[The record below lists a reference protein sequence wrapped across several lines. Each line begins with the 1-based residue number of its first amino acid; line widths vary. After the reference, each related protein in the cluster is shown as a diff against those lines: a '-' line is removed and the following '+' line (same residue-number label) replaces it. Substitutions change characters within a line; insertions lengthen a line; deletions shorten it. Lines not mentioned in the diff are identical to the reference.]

1 MEKYPHVHSQ
11 NLLKLIAIE
20 FKECLLDSPSF
31 RASTAFKLRELKDKY
46 INIDYNTFSLN
57 NLDSWIYSD
66 ITDNQIIKIYHNHIK
81 KALKGE
87 EILDKNDIKTIKSL
101 LNSFNNFILDF
112 ESYRAKHNEL
122 VMAFTSSNY
131 TYDDE
136 AYRKDVINLF
146 TLEIKHLSNSLNL
159 THQLKNIKVSLNI
172 FTMEIILKLYK
183 KSIQS
188 DDCLIYSE
196 SIDQLETLIKNYKSI
211 YDSQQVLNKDIN
223 INKNLIIK
231 AFKKKYDPDLLL
243 IKYHSKNF
251 YSDLQQNVFRDY
263 ELFDFSCWILQIN
276 GDMKRPMFIF
286 VKNYMLGIFELSDDG
301 TYVAETDK
309 FGLNVIDFKIV
320 DMNNEENGYKMFSF
334 MLVFDDYKSENK
346 IEMEFQAVTSVD
358 ICKLHSVIM
367 NIKDKIK
374 ENSLPRDVI
383 EASNKRFSPLFK
395 EFFIEN
401 QESPLI
407 NYDNKDSV
415 SLLKKV
421 EKFIKKDL
429 SLTVGLRLLNNI
441 DMPITTSFTNLALFA
456 NVYMTLTTNCV
467 PNAIIANTWGSEYWA
482 NLFMKNKDNYNYN
495 TQLFIKTQSDAAFTI
510 HNVPFR
516 LLFGYI
522 QGERAYFSLNC
533 YLHFTQTDKSTED
546 GNVYFKGSMFVTHKK
561 LYFYLSSYGL
571 ISLFSISL
579 EDILDIQLIKG
590 KNQIEPLEMIIYD
603 KQKLNVRI
611 RINFT
616 KYFKMDK
623 EYVVPKESDDYFKEV
638 LSLLSI
644 KEKILFL
651 IDANHQSLGK
661 KAEKS
666 GLIQQ
671 RSVKDDEN
679 TIKALHAIDYRY
691 FLKNQTEEKLIFF
704 KNNALNGQPVYKNV
718 EEDVRITHGIDLN
731 NGIDIIQFK
740 TSISTKH
747 TMAKIHKLEV
757 PIKLDALGLL
767 FLGRR
772 NVFARNLY
780 KEICH
785 INTKRGKDEV
795 EDYENGTDS
804 EGFAWAKDG
813 KFYSRSYKAILRER
827 RVFYS
832 DEATPGEDVLNTN
845 EIFVKDKLL
854 QYKQNENFIIK
865 MEFGDFE
872 IPLTGVIRANLYF
885 IVERLDSKKSMISFY
900 FEVYPL
906 EEIHSSQYLK
916 RLLFEILNNYLYKK
930 HLKSLMLLKLALGK
944 YYKNMGKGEDQYIK
958 CLKISS
964 TIDIERPD
972 ENLDN
977 IHKKYVRINRMKL
990 VKLIV
995 THYIMRIGLNTC
1007 MMIKKIYFIL
1017 GTLITNIVLI
1027 NRTLMI
1033 GLIISVLLN
1042 VYLIN
1047 NDFFKTWF
1055 LARKL
1060 NNVMPNDVVI
1070 QRSLSLTD
1078 LDALMAERSFKLDK
1092 DNVLLNN
1099 FVMYTADKTAYQ
1111 EKRRGM
1117 GFERNQLLVNL
1128 DVLNRKEQRLIKEEY
1143 SEFIRA
1149 EAKYCKKYEQN
1160 KENYGDFDLTNYCD
1174 DVVDNYISIQLL

>member
-31 RASTAFKLRELKDKY
+31 RASTSFQLRELKDKY
-46 INIDYNTFSLN
+46 INIDYNTFSLS
-57 NLDSWIYSD
+57 NLDSWVYSY

-81 KALKGE
+81 KALKDE
-87 EILDKNDIKTIKSL
+87 EILDKNDIKTIKFL
-101 LNSFNNFILDF
+101 LNSFNIFIIDF
-112 ESYRAKHNEL
+112 ESYMAKLNKL
-122 VMAFTSSNY
+122 VDSFTSSNY
-131 TYDDE
+131 TNDDE
-136 AYRKDVINLF
+136 AYRRDAINLF
-146 TLEIKHLSNSLNL
+146 TMEIKNLSNSLNL

-172 FTMEIILKLYK
+172 FTIEMILKLYK
-183 KSIQS
+183 KSIQR

-196 SIDQLETLIKNYKSI
+196 SIDQLEILIKNYKSI

-231 AFKKKYDPDLLL
+231 AFKKRYDPELLL
-243 IKYHSKNF
+243 IKYHSENF

-263 ELFDFSCWILQIN
+263 ELYDFSCWVLRIN
-276 GDMKRPMFIF
+276 GNMKRPMFIF
-286 VKNYMLGIFELSDDG
+286 VKNYMLGIFELSDDS
-301 TYVAETDK
+301 TFVTETDK

-320 DMNNEENGYKMFSF
+320 DMNNEENGFKMFSF
-334 MLVFDDYKSENK
+334 MLIFDDYKSENK
-346 IEMEFQAVTSVD
+346 VEVEFQAVASVD
-358 ICKLHSVIM
+358 LCKLHSVIM

-374 ENSLPRDVI
+374 DNSLPKDVI
-383 EASNKRFSPLFK
+383 EASNKRFPPLFK
-395 EFFIEN
+395 EFFIEDKT
-401 QESPLI
+401 SPLI

-421 EKFIKKDL
+421 ERFVRKDL
-429 SLTVGLRLLNNI
+429 SVTVGLRLLNSI
-441 DMPITTSFTNLALFA
+441 DMPITTSHTNLALFA
-456 NVYMTLTTNCV
+456 NVYMTSTTNCV

-495 TQLFIKTQSDAAFTI
+495 AQLFIKTQSDAAFTI

-516 LLFGYI
+516 MLFGYI

-533 YLHFTQTDKSTED
+533 YLHFTQTDTPTDD

-590 KNQIEPLEMIIYD
+590 KNQIEPLEMTIYD
-603 KQKLNVRI
+603 RQKLNVRI

-616 KYFKMDK
+616 KYFEMDK
-623 EYVVPKESDDYFKEV
+623 EHVNSEESDRYSKGV

-651 IDANHQSLGK
+651 IDANHQNLR
-661 KAEKS
+661 KAPEKS

-679 TIKALHAIDYRY
+679 TIRALHAIDYRY
-691 FLKNQTEEKLIFF
+691 YLKNKTQQKLILF
-704 KNNALNGQPVYKNV
+704 KENALNGQPVSKDV
-718 EEDVRITHGIDLN
+718 EEDVRITHGIDLD

-747 TMAKIHKLEV
+747 TMVKIHKLEV

-772 NVFARNLY
+772 NVFARSLY
-780 KEICH
+780 KDICH
-785 INTKRGKDEV
+785 INTKRKKDGV
-795 EDYENGTDS
+795 EDCEDGTASRD
-804 EGFAWAKDG
+804 FAWVKDG
-813 KFYSRSYKAILRER
+813 KFYGRSYKAILKER

-832 DEATPGEDVLNTN
+832 AEATPGEDVLDTN
-845 EIFVKDKLL
+845 EIFVTDKLL

-872 IPLTGVIRANLYF
+872 IPLTGIIRANLYF
-885 IVERLDSKKSMISFY
+885 IVESLDSKKSMISFY

-906 EEIHSSQYLK
+906 EENHNRLYLK
-916 RLLFEILNNYLYKK
+916 RLLFEILKNYLYKK
-930 HLKSLMLLKLALGK
+930 HLKSLMLLKIALGK
-944 YYKNMGKGEDQYIK
+944 YYKNMGNGEDQYIK

-972 ENLDN
+972 GGVDN
-977 IHKKYVRINRMKL
+977 VHRKYVKINRVKL
-990 VKLIV
+990 VKIII
-995 THYIMRIGLNTC
+995 THYIMRIGINTC
-1007 MMIKKIYFIL
+1007 MMLKKIYFIL
-1017 GTLITNIVLI
+1017 GTLITNILLI
-1027 NRTLMI
+1027 NRTLML
-1033 GLIISVLLN
+1033 GLIISVLVN

-1055 LARKL
+1055 LAKKL
-1060 NNVMPNDVVI
+1060 NNAMTNHVVI

-1078 LDALMAERSFKLDK
+1078 LDTLIAERSFTLNK
-1092 DNVLLNN
+1092 NSALLKN
-1099 FVMYTADKTAYQ
+1099 FLMYSTDRVAYQ
-1111 EKRRGM
+1111 EKRKSM
-1117 GFERNQLLVNL
+1117 GIERNELLVSL
-1128 DVLNRKEQRLIKEEY
+1128 DVLNKKEQKLIKEEY
-1143 SEFIRA
+1143 SEFIEA
-1149 EAKYCKKYEQN
+1149 EARYCKKYEQN
-1160 KENYGDFDLTNYCD
+1160 KENYGDFDLTSYCD